1 LTKVARRGDELGQLG
16 RVFERMAQEVYA
28 REQRLKQQVQ
38 ALKIEIDEVIRNR
51 QVAEIT
57 EMEYFKRL
65 QEQAEEFKKNNS
77 NESDH

>member
-1 LTKVARRGDELGQLG
+1 
-16 RVFERMAQEVYA
+16 MAQEVYA

-38 ALKIEIDEVIRNR
+38 ALQIEIDEVIRNR